1 MTAYLMPARGLT
13 KLVDPEEKVKGAP
26 FTVRS
31 RKTGKDY
38 TFKVKANEFKGRV
51 YSHLY
56 VEQNYMDWKYLG
68 HIAPDTG
75 SVVRHGAVVDT
86 PSATAASWIFQNV
99 KARQFAKIEAG
110 VELMHLGKC
119 IKCGKTLT
127 DAVSIEYGIGPVC
140 RGHNF

>member
-1 MTAYLMPARGLT
+1 MTTYNFPAKGLA
-13 KLVDPEEKVKGAP
+13 KLIDPEEKVKGAP

-31 RKTGKDY
+31 RKTGRDY
-38 TFKVKANEFKGRV
+38 TFKIKANEFHGRV

-56 VEQNYMDWKYLG
+56 VEVNYLDWKYVG
-68 HIAPDTG
+68 YIHPQTG
-75 SVVRHGAVVDT
+75 SVVRHGAQVDT
-86 PSATAASWIFQNV
+86 PSAQAATWLFKQV
-99 KARQFAKIEAG
+99 KAEHFTFIEQN

-127 DAVSIEYGIGPVC
+127 DATSIEYGIGPVC